1 LVGQYSEG
9 MKVSPKQAGQVFA
22 ELFGAVF
29 LRFHRRGP
37 KRSLWTP
44 QSWAVLQHLEIAGPL
59 TVTEAA
65 RHMERS
71 QSVMSEIVDGLERK
85 GLLARVR
92 DTRDRRRTLVW
103 LTDEGQN
110 AMATQRQ
117 VLCAERL
124 ERAFHR
130 LGDDVRAHLLR
141 ALKAL
146 VDAGADTAYA
156 PSLKVE
162 FFLPTDQRKGTRP
175 QRRRP

>member
-1 LVGQYSEG
+1 
-9 MKVSPKQAGQVFA
+9 MKVTPKQAGQTFA

-44 QSWAVLQHLEIAGPL
+44 QSWAVLQHLEMTGPL

-71 QSVMSEIVDGLERK
+71 QSVMSEIVDGLVRK

-103 LTDEGQN
+103 LTEAGRS
-110 AMATQRQ
+110 AMVTERQ
-117 VLCAERL
+117 VLCPERL
-124 ERAFHR
+124 EHAFAQ
-130 LGDDVRAHLLR
+130 LDDDRRVDLLQ
-141 ALKAL
+141 ALEAL
-146 VDAGADTAYA
+146 VNASMEKGERHEPRAMSKLCDAHR
-156 PSLKVE
+156 E
-162 FFLPTDQRKGTRP
+162 R
-175 QRRRP
+175 